1 MPLST
6 RNLYGSAQKNK
17 IPFSNE
23 EENGPR
29 LKRSNSVEHFNFDDE
44 FEEKDQQFKR
54 LSNTQ
59 MMKLFYENAKHG
71 IGNELKIQ
79 ECFRGHFILLLWNLW
94 EIMIS
99 EVPLLVVGTDPG
111 ECSHAVLTLLSLISP
126 LTTQADFRPY
136 VTVQNDDILAYHD
149 AIKKG
154 QVSNLILGISSPL
167 LARNFDRFPAILRM
181 DSAYYREKKLKDP
194 KICELTPKILKTK
207 SSKEISHSLL
217 LNNGL
222 EKV

>member
-1 MPLST
+1 MGS
-6 RNLYGSAQKNK
+6 SAQKK
-17 IPFSNE
+17 IEDAFAE
-23 EENGPR
+23 AEADGPE
-29 LKRSNSVEHFNFDDE
+29 LKRSNSVENIKVDDE
-44 FEEKDQQFKR
+44 FEDKDTLPKR

-94 EIMIS
+94 EIVIT

-136 VTVQNDDILAYHD
+136 VTV
-149 AIKKG
+149 
-154 QVSNLILGISSPL
+154 
-167 LARNFDRFPAILRM
+167 
-181 DSAYYREKKLKDP
+181 
-194 KICELTPKILKTK
+194 
-207 SSKEISHSLL
+207 
-217 LNNGL
+217 
-222 EKV
+222 

>member
-1 MPLST
+1 
-6 RNLYGSAQKNK
+6 
-17 IPFSNE
+17 
-23 EENGPR
+23 
-29 LKRSNSVEHFNFDDE
+29 
-44 FEEKDQQFKR
+44 
-54 LSNTQ
+54 

-94 EIMIS
+94 EIMIT

-111 ECSHAVLTLLSLISP
+111 ECSHAVLTLMSLISP

-136 VTVQNDDILAYHD
+136 VTVQNDDILTYHE
-149 AIKKG
+149 ASKKG

-167 LARNFDRFPAILRM
+167 LARNFDKFPAILRM

-194 KICELTPKILKTK
+194 K
-207 SSKEISHSLL
+207 
-217 LNNGL
+217 
-222 EKV
+222 

>member
-1 MPLST
+1 MLS
-6 RNLYGSAQKNK
+6 SAQKN
-17 IPFSNE
+17 ISEAFNE
-23 EENGPR
+23 VEADGPE
-29 LKRSNSVEHFNFDDE
+29 LKRSNSAENIKFDDE
-44 FEEKDQQFKR
+44 FEEKDSRSKR

-94 EIMIS
+94 EIVLT

-136 VTVQNDDILAYHD
+136 VTVQNDDILAYHE

-181 DSAYYREKKLKDP
+181 DSAYYREKKIKDP
-194 KICELTPKILKTK
+194 KQCELNPKILKTK
-207 SSKEISHSLL
+207 SSKEISQSLL